1 MRDAEHAAAR
11 LAAGEHGPPGVLHPG
26 GKNLGSAGGIFA
38 HQDDHRAR
46 IVLRS
51 ALAHKNLLLL
61 RVMAVAFGSSNLF
74 SAHSP
79 FEQSFAVEEQC
90 RHGFQSR
97 AHSAPVSTKI

>member
-11 LAAGEHGPPGVLHPG
+11 LAAGERGAPGVLHPG
-26 GKNLGSAGGIFA
+26 GKNLRCAGGIFA
-38 HQDDHRAR
+38 HQDDHRAG

-74 SAHSP
+74 PAHSP
-79 FEQSFAVEEQC
+79 FEQSFPVEEKC
-90 RHGFQSR
+90 SHGFQSR
-97 AHSAPVSTKI
+97 ADSARVSTKI